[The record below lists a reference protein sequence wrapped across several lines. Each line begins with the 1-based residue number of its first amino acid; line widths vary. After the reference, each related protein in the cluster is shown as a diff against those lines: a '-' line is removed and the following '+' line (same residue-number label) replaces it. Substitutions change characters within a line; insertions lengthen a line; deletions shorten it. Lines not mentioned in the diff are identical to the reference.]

1 MKHNR
6 IYSIIHYWNT
16 FSKNSDKSGQCLW
29 SIGAFLF
36 DLSFQNIMKPK
47 LIKGFVHTLP
57 TSQFAY
63 MFHFAYK
70 CVSFRLYM
78 GMTWKS
84 FFGKGISVMYCAVD
98 SVVFHVCCSSLIFWS
113 LVFWYNGTAPSS
125 VEYLFRKEWVMF
137 LEHIGAL

>member
-36 DLSFQNIMKPK
+36 DHSFQNIMKPN
-47 LIKGFVHTLP
+47 LIKGFVSLCLYLSLP

-70 CVSFRLYM
+70 CVSFRLHV
-78 GMTWKS
+78 GMT
-84 FFGKGISVMYCAVD
+84 
-98 SVVFHVCCSSLIFWS
+98 
-113 LVFWYNGTAPSS
+113 
-125 VEYLFRKEWVMF
+125 
-137 LEHIGAL
+137 